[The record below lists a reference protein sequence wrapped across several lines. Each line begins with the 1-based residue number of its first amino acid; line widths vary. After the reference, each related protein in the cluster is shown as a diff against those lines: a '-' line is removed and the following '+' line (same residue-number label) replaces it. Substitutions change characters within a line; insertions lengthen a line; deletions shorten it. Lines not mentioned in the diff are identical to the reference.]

1 MNTAFLLAA
10 RFETPAVELRK
21 ICLEFFGINAKTAE
35 QHAAAQKLP
44 VPTFKLRDSG
54 KAPTMVKIEDLAA
67 FIDARHA
74 AAKRDWDA
82 IQHAKGNIR

>member
-10 RFETPAVELRK
+10 RFETPTVELK
-21 ICLEFFGINAKTAE
+21 AICMEFFGLNAKTAE

-54 KAPTMVKIEDLAA
+54 KAPTLVKVEDLAA
-67 FIDARHA
+67 FIDASHA
-74 AAKRDWDA
+74 KAKRDWDA
-82 IQHAKGNIR
+82 IQQARG